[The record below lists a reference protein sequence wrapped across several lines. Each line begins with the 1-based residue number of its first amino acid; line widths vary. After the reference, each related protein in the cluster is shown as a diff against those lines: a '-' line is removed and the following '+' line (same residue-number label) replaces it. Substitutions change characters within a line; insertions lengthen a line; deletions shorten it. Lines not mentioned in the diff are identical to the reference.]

1 MNREEAL
8 ELAARGVD
16 ELVAALEQGRSER
29 LLEYLAFQARFYRYS
44 FNNCLLI
51 AIQKPDATF
60 VAGFQRWK
68 ELGRFVRQGEKGIVI
83 LAPLVKRLTSD
94 EESSRPD
101 DEKSGRAVVGFR
113 ATHVFDVAQT
123 DGDELP
129 QFSVIAGEP
138 GDLTPKL
145 RQVIAQQGIELRY
158 EESLGGASGVSA
170 GGRIAVVTGLAPA
183 EEFAVL
189 AHELAHEL
197 LHRTDRRKET
207 TRSVRELEA
216 EAVAFVVC
224 RAAGLDGL
232 ARSSD
237 YIQLYQ
243 GDKEML
249 LASLA
254 HIQRVAALIID
265 ALTERNET
273 QSANGASQSVSP
285 SSWSRAAI
293 GAESLRSRA
302 SGSTAA
308 AATWRTRSSA

>member
-8 ELAARGVD
+8 ELAERGVD
-16 ELVAALEQGRSER
+16 ELVAALEQGKSER
-29 LLEYLAFQARFYRYS
+29 LLEYLAFQARFHRYS

-68 ELGRFVRQGEKGIVI
+68 ELGRFVKKGEKGIVI
-83 LAPLVKRLTSD
+83 LAPLVKRLKSD
-94 EESSRPD
+94 EESSGTG
-101 DEKSGRAVVGFR
+101 DEPSGRAVVGFR
-113 ATHVFDVAQT
+113 ATHVFDVSQT
-123 DGDELP
+123 DGEELP

-138 GDLTPKL
+138 GDLTHRL

-158 EESLGGASGVSA
+158 EDSLGGASGVSE
-170 GGRIAVVTGLAPA
+170 GGRIGILMGLSPA
-183 EEFAVL
+183 EEFSVL
-189 AHELAHEL
+189 THELAHEL
-197 LHRTDRRKET
+197 LHRTERRKET
-207 TRSVRELEA
+207 TRAIRELEA

-254 HIQRVAALIID
+254 HIQRVAAQIID
-265 ALTERNET
+265 ALTEVNET
-273 QSANGASQSVSP
+273 QPVSSERQVVALAS
-285 SSWSRAAI
+285 
-293 GAESLRSRA
+293 
-302 SGSTAA
+302 
-308 AATWRTRSSA
+308 